1 VTERKPADVNFE
13 SWIDR
18 QIREATDRG
27 EFDNLPGAGKPLPGL
42 QGPVEEQWW
51 LKDYLR
57 REGLPSDVLLPT
69 PLLLRKEVEALP
81 ETVRGVRAEAEVRE
95 LVAELNQRIV
105 EWLRFGDGPRV
116 RLAPVNVDRV
126 VERWRAETPRPARPA
141 PAPPAPPP
149 PVRWW
154 HRWTRRPTGSAGSG
168 ADHR

>member
-18 QIREATDRG
+18 QIREATERG

-81 ETVRGVRAEAEVRE
+81 ETVRGSRTEAEVRE
-95 LVAELNQRIV
+95 LVAELNLRIV

-116 RLAPVNVDRV
+116 PLSPVNVDKV
-126 VERWRAETPRPARPA
+126 VERWRAETRRPARSTP
-141 PAPPAPPP
+141 PPAPLPP
-149 PVRWW
+149 PPARWW
-154 HRWTRRPTGSAGSG
+154 HRWTRQR
-168 ADHR
+168 